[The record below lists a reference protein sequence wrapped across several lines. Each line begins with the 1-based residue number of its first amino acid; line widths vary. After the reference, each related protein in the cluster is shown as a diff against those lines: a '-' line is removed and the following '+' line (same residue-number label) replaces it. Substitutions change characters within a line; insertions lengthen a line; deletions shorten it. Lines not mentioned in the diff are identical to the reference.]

1 MSRCHAV
8 TLLVCVV
15 LPLTDAVALRG
26 SQDSNDDE
34 TNERSKVALVVIEA
48 LGLGFLGIDRMYIGG
63 TYNII
68 CGVAKLLTCG
78 GCGFWFLL
86 DYCVIMI
93 NGLSMASSL
102 HFLGMSVEFESRSI
116 GSAFAVA
123 LIALVS
129 SVLLGSVACVIMA
142 QAPAATR
149 IPGTDWR
156 KAWNPSDGDS
166 FLWSETSEVTAYRG
180 DPFLLRDAKHKV
192 AAHRSGGDPFLTCG
206 ASMSESKSEFDAD
219 RCDSLVSEAE
229 SEADA
234 DRGDSLVSEVKRDAD
249 ADRGDSLSPVAKR
262 DADADS
268 LLSEAKSEADAD
280 TGDPL
285 SHAKSDPA
293 QSVVPE
299 LSASGGQ
306 LE

>member
-1 MSRCHAV
+1 VFSMVVLAHPMSRCHAV

-34 TNERSKVALVVIEA
+34 TNERSKVALVIIEA

-63 TYNII
+63 THNII

-86 DYCVIMI
+86 DYGVIMI

-102 HFLGMSVEFESRSI
+102 HILGMSVEFGSRSI
-116 GSAFAVA
+116 GWAFVVA

-129 SVLLGSVACVIMA
+129 SVLVCCVACVIMS

-156 KAWNPSDGDS
+156 KAWNSSDGDS
-166 FLWSETSEVTAYRG
+166 YMWSETSEVTAYRG
-180 DPFLLRDAKHKV
+180 DPFLLRDAKNKV
-192 AAHRSGGDPFLTCG
+192 AANPRGDPFLIG
-206 ASMSESKSEFDAD
+206 DASLSESKSEVDAD
-219 RCDSLVSEAE
+219 RGNSLVSEVKR
-229 SEADA
+229 EADA
-234 DRGDSLVSEVKRDAD
+234 DRGD
-249 ADRGDSLSPVAKR
+249 P
-262 DADADS
+262 
-268 LLSEAKSEADAD
+268 LLLEAKSEADAD

-285 SHAKSDPA
+285 SQAKSDA
-293 QSVVPE
+293 TQSVVPE
-299 LSASGGQ
+299 
-306 LE
+306 